1 VDPGILVCSSL
12 GEKAGVNDYTIL
24 ARKFSVES
32 RAKPRQDIWE
42 MKFPRS
48 WCANYRDT
56 RETCCVHYAFVQCK
70 KSPTCIE
77 DGETIMVCLEKK
89 HTVNTGYLFGN
100 NIADCHAYDP
110 QQTHA
115 FKNKQ
120 TKYTE
125 QDKSRN
131 GKLGKPKF
139 M

>member
-1 VDPGILVCSSL
+1 MQTT
-12 GEKAGVNDYTIL
+12 ETGVKL
-24 ARKFSVES
+24 AACTMRLCN
-32 RAKPRQDIWE
+32 AK
-42 MKFPRS
+42 
-48 WCANYRDT
+48 N
-56 RETCCVHYAFVQCK
+56 
-70 KSPTCIE
+70 PTCIE

-110 QQTHA
+110 EQTHA